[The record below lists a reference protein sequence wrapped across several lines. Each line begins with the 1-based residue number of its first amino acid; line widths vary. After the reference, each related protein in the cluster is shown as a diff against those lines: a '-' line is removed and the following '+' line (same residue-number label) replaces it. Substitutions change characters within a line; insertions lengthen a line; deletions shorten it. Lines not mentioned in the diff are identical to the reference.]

1 MIKTRS
7 QNIRLGIFITISI
20 AVLSILVGYFTT
32 RQFFEKTDTYYV
44 VYHDISVSGLEIGSP
59 VKYMGIKVGT
69 ITNITIDPTDVKDI
83 IVELALKPY
92 TPIKQDAQADIIS
105 VGITG
110 LKTIEI
116 RAGSNES
123 EFLEVGGYII
133 AGGSVAEEITGKAEI
148 IAQKAERVLNNL
160 QIFTEPENLDK
171 ITGLVDQLSILTEK
185 TTATVQGADS
195 LINENRYMIN
205 ASVENVVVASENLR
219 KTSEMVNST
228 IVRLNQLIKSDTIT
242 DILASTRKVTSDLSN
257 SDIKKMIDNI
267 SNVARETDVLLNK
280 INRDFDLNSDEL
292 TKNLLLLRVTLEN
305 LNDASR
311 KINQDPSILIRGVKD
326 KRILDNELDQND

>member
-20 AVLSILVGYFTT
+20 IVLSILIGYFTT

-44 VYHDISVSGLEIGSP
+44 VYHDVSVSGLEVGSP

-69 ITNITIDPTDVKDI
+69 ITNITIDPENVKDI

-92 TPIKQDAQADIIS
+92 TPIKQDAQADIITM
-105 VGITG
+105 GITG

-116 RAGSNES
+116 KAGSNES
-123 EFLEVGGYII
+123 AFLEVGGYIN

-148 IAQKAERVLNNL
+148 IAQKAEKVLNNL
-160 QIFTEPENLDK
+160 QIFTEPENLNK
-171 ITGLVDQLSILTEK
+171 ITNLADQLSKLTDK
-185 TTATVQGADS
+185 TSATIVGIDS
-195 LINENRYMIN
+195 LIRENRTLISQ
-205 ASVENVVVASENLR
+205 SVQNVVAASDNLR
-219 KTSEMVNST
+219 KTSEMINST
-228 IVRLNQLIKSDTIT
+228 IGRIDRLVASDTIM
-242 DILASTRKVTSDLSN
+242 DILTNTRKVTSEISKA
-257 SDIKKMIDNI
+257 DIKKMVENI
-267 SNVARETDVLLNK
+267 SNVAIETDKLLNK

-326 KRILDNELDQND
+326 KRVLDNELNQNK